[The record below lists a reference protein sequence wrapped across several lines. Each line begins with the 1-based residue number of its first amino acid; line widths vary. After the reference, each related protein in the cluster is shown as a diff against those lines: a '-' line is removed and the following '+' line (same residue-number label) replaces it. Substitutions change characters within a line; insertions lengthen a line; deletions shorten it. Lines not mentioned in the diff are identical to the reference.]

1 MWKLI
6 QFLFFFWGPHIH
18 LYMSPFYTMSCLYVL
33 FFSIQ
38 ASILCLL
45 VQVHACL
52 ATAAQTYSPDFLSLL
67 QTLLFKPPDV
77 EALCAAASN
86 HTMDE
91 LTSAYA
97 V

>member
-1 MWKLI
+1 MSTNYPRPPRL
-6 QFLFFFWGPHIH
+6 FL
-18 LYMSPFYTMSCLYVL
+18 VL
-33 FFSIQ
+33 FSCIHRLTPPQ
-38 ASILCLL
+38 KKCLP
-45 VQVHACL
+45 QVHACL

-77 EALCAAASN
+77 EALCAAASS